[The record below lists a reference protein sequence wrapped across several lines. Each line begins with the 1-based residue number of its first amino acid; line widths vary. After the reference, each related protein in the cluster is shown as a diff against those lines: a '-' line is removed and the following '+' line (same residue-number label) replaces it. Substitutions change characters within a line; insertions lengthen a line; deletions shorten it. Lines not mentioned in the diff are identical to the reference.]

1 MEKVEIY
8 TDGSCLGNGNE
19 NNFGGYCGIVKYL
32 NKNEQVVV
40 GGEINTTNN
49 KMELMAI
56 IESIKAIPSKC
67 EITIHSDSKITVD
80 AINIWIKGWIKNNW
94 KTSDKKIVANK
105 DLWEK
110 YLVVSQQHQVKA
122 EWVKGHSG
130 NKYNELCNAK
140 AVQEAKKL
148 QNENSKGEK
157 ISLFSKIL

>member
-56 IESIKAIPSKC
+56 IESIKAIPSGM
-67 EITIHSDSKITVD
+67 TP
-80 AINIWIKGWIKNNW
+80 IW
-94 KTSDKKIVANK
+94 
-105 DLWEK
+105 
-110 YLVVSQQHQVKA
+110 
-122 EWVKGHSG
+122 
-130 NKYNELCNAK
+130 
-140 AVQEAKKL
+140 
-148 QNENSKGEK
+148 
-157 ISLFSKIL
+157 